1 MSDDEGE
8 KFFLNYWR
16 FEDAPGLGN
25 ASGIILPGGIND
37 AFAASDDTL
46 FRPAFLLHTDE
57 QVEIPQLMRRLYSG
71 AVRREVAGLAKRE
84 FRCPS
89 GMSSCG
95 SIGRSDACCGEGDTC
110 QEVEDAQGQSLVGCC
125 PAGKSCSDGIGAC
138 PEGYGSCPSSLGGG
152 CCIPGYECVEGGCVS
167 ISTVTRSI
175 TTSQETST
183 SRSPTPTTSSES
195 SSQTETTTRTT
206 TSSQEQSPP
215 MRPTTDVESTV
226 TATETIT
233 GPDMCP
239 TGFYACSAVYQGG
252 CCRTGRDC
260 DTTSCPPTSS
270 VTVVDS
276 NGVTVAVPTGDAAT
290 TSNPCATGWFS
301 CAASDGGGCCPSGFA
316 CGRESCTAS
325 GSGTATSTVAK
336 MEQDAATHMRV
347 YPLSLTLVLITVM
360 YLL

>member
-1 MSDDEGE
+1 MMKLCWTSRPGIIVLTGLLLLCPAVQIVTAHELVGRDGHATTTFDHARRQEDATGQRKIIGVRKMSDDEGE

-152 CCIPGYECVEGGCVS
+152 CCIPGYECVEGGC
-167 ISTVTRSI
+167 
-175 TTSQETST
+175 E
-183 SRSPTPTTSSES
+183 
-195 SSQTETTTRTT
+195 
-206 TSSQEQSPP
+206 
-215 MRPTTDVESTV
+215 
-226 TATETIT
+226 
-233 GPDMCP
+233 
-239 TGFYACSAVYQGG
+239 
-252 CCRTGRDC
+252 
-260 DTTSCPPTSS
+260 
-270 VTVVDS
+270 
-276 NGVTVAVPTGDAAT
+276 
-290 TSNPCATGWFS
+290 
-301 CAASDGGGCCPSGFA
+301 
-316 CGRESCTAS
+316 
-325 GSGTATSTVAK
+325 
-336 MEQDAATHMRV
+336 
-347 YPLSLTLVLITVM
+347 
-360 YLL
+360 

>member
-1 MSDDEGE
+1 MPAAVREILV
-8 KFFLNYWR
+8 KRWR
-16 FEDAPGLGN
+16 MPKDSPWSGVVRPASLALTVSVRVLKAMAAAQA
-25 ASGIILPGGIND
+25 ASG
-37 AFAASDDTL
+37 
-46 FRPAFLLHTDE
+46 
-57 QVEIPQLMRRLYSG
+57 VG
-71 AVRREVAGLAKRE
+71 AVFPDTNVWKEDVSRTI
-84 FRCPS
+84 S
-89 GMSSCG
+89 YH
-95 SIGRSDACCGEGDTC
+95 SIGPQIELIQT
-110 QEVEDAQGQSLVGCC
+110 L
-125 PAGKSCSDGIGAC
+125 CSSG
-138 PEGYGSCPSSLGGG
+138 
-152 CCIPGYECVEGGCVS
+152 VS

-336 MEQDAATHMRV
+336 MEQDAAAHMRV
-347 YPLSLTLVLITVM
+347 YPLSLTLVLITVV